1 MNLSRYIIL
10 MVIGTYS
17 LNSHALKK
25 SRKVYAND
33 KEIKSIYLTLGRST
47 VLTFND
53 KPVKVVV
60 GNKNYYNVEYI
71 NNHVAIQPLGTVDT
85 NLFVYTENKRTYAL
99 HLKMVSPA
107 HYDDIAHVHWKS
119 SYSFKPKK
127 KKRAKESLIKLP
139 LITLDLKKQL
149 LVDVTRLSKLDG
161 GSYFIQ
167 LHITNKTQIEIEA
180 NKIEIT
186 LTRKG
191 KKLAKQR
198 LFFKDE
204 KIKEKS
210 RTQARIFLKLKQKS
224 GFTINV
230 KFKDKARK
238 AIIGRKYL

>member
-1 MNLSRYIIL
+1 MNLSRYVIL
-10 MVIGTYS
+10 LVTVLYS
-17 LNSHALKK
+17 LNSQAIKK

-107 HYDDIAHVHWKS
+107 GSDDIAHVHWKS

-127 KKRAKESLIKLP
+127 REKSKKNSVNLP
-139 LITLDLKKQL
+139 LITLELKNQL
-149 LVDVTRLSKLDG
+149 LVDITKLSKLDG
-161 GSYFIQ
+161 GSHFIQ
-167 LHITNKTQIEIEA
+167 LYITNKSKKAIEA

-191 KKLAKQR
+191 KSLTKQR

-204 KIKEKS
+204 QVKAGS
-210 RTQARIFLKLKQKS
+210 STQARIFLKLKAKS
-224 GFTINV
+224 GFTVNV
-230 KFKDKARK
+230 KFKDQVTK